1 MFWKYIFPAIIVIV
15 ATVSYF
21 LLPYINQWVAGHVQG
36 WWGLL
41 WIAIVSVVLWLYFF
55 FALGYRGSTLRYITL
70 VIIFTALCLWLIA
83 NFDFF
88 TEFLKMHLGQWGMI
102 GVLLLLIVVFGF
114 ALLVLF

>member
-1 MFWKYIFPAIIVIV
+1 MFWKYIFPLILVAVGV
-15 ATVSYF
+15 ATYF
-21 LLPYINQWVAGHVQG
+21 LVPYINQWVAEHIHG

-41 WIAIVSVVLWLYFF
+41 WVAIASIALWLYFF
-55 FALGYRGSTLRYITL
+55 LALGFRGSALRYITL
-70 VIIFTALCLWLIA
+70 VIIFTALCLWLVA

-102 GVLLLLIVVFGF
+102 GVLLVLIVVFGF